1 MKTGD
6 VTLDE
11 LYGLQPLESNASAAT
26 EVGKGKLDLRKY
38 VQKYTCICTH
48 VYVYIMCINYVFI
61 NVYMYTYEG
70 GIQAKKSSAT
80 SSSNTAGIVSCPVCF
95 EVVAGLRFA
104 PHLEKCLNGGKRGIG
119 YMYVYV
125 YICIT
130 IHVFMCIF
138 TDICKHLYVSISI
151 HRRYAS

>member
-1 MKTGD
+1 VKTGD

-11 LYGLQPLESNASAAT
+11 LYGIQPLESNAIAAT
-26 EVGKGKLDLRKY
+26 EVGKGKLDLSKY
-38 VQKYTCICTH
+38 GHKYTCI
-48 VYVYIMCINYVFI
+48 YVYIMCINYVYI
-61 NVYMYTYEG
+61 NVYICTCVG
-70 GIQAKKSSAT
+70 GIQAKKSSAA
-80 SSSNTAGIVSCPVCF
+80 SSSNSAGIVSCPVCF

-119 YMYVYV
+119 YMYMYV

-130 IHVFMCIF
+130 MHVFMCIYM
-138 TDICKHLYVSISI
+138 DNCKYVYIFISI